1 VSERERHSAVS
12 RWSDGP
18 RLALEIALQ
27 IVFEG
32 SRFLVHSALVS
43 RDGVLVHSPRLC
55 PLGST
60 LEATNPAN
68 GRAARLRVVWA
79 RVEKAVPGRVI
90 RLALQSVDPGAGLWA
105 YEYERR
111 LREVGLGMDE
121 RRQGPRTLVRIPLE
135 IDCRGRK
142 LRAET
147 IDISDRGA
155 GVLLEEWLEPGTSLR
170 VRGPGTGNDAR
181 FRVVWA
187 EHPRGDAGGTVPCRA
202 GIEMLSARHGFW
214 SQCQRPA

>member
-1 VSERERHSAVS
+1 MARFPGLSARQAMARRS
-12 RWSDGP
+12 P
-18 RLALEIALQ
+18 RLALEIVLQ

-32 SRFLVHSALVS
+32 SSFLVRTVLVG

-68 GRAARLRVVWA
+68 GRSARLRVVWA
-79 RVEKAVPGRVI
+79 RVEKAAASRVI
-90 RLALQSVDPGAGLWA
+90 RLALEGVDPGAGLWA

-111 LREVGLGMDE
+111 LREVDLGMDE

-135 IDCRGRK
+135 IACHGRK

-155 GVLLEEWLEPGTSLR
+155 GILLEEWLEPGTSLR
-170 VRGPGTGNDAR
+170 VTGPGTERAAR

-187 EHPRGDAGGTVPCRA
+187 ERPRGDRTVPCRA
-202 GIEMLSARHGFW
+202 GIEMQGARHGLW